1 MAPLSALNVRE
12 VAMVQPSQPARRSR
26 ARSGVALGLAA
37 AAVAAALTACGGTSN
52 GLGSPDEPNL
62 RVGLVDS
69 VGAVPFEIGTSPN
82 QHSFMDAGL
91 TITVQKFDTQADELS
106 ALAGDKIDI
115 AYGEYAQF
123 LNAQSSL
130 ATTDNI
136 RVVSEAYDAGT
147 GTIGLITQAGFTLPN
162 WGPSDGTHHPFD
174 CNGPVTVAV
183 PSKKGIE
190 YLALASWLQ
199 SLGSPLPADCNAIQE
214 IGNPAQ
220 IIAGV
225 ATGKYA
231 AAAVQEPYVTA
242 GEITAGLQ
250 MNQDLTTG
258 NAAAVPVD
266 GYFATK
272 TFVSKFP
279 KTTEIFSAVMAKLQ
293 ASSGQ
298 RVVVETALR
307 SAGAIDP
314 KVISTMQ
321 LGTYPSVVLPAK
333 LDIVLRLMSGAG
345 TVSGVMDSAKLT
357 NLTGS

>member
-1 MAPLSALNVRE
+1 
-12 VAMVQPSQPARRSR
+12 MVQPSQPVRRSR
-26 ARSGVALGLAA
+26 VRSGVALGLAA
-37 AAVAAALTACGGTSN
+37 AAVTTALTACSSTSN
-52 GLGSPDEPNL
+52 GLGTPDQPNL

-91 TITVQKFDTQADELS
+91 TITVQKFDTQSDELA
-106 ALAGDKIDI
+106 ALAQDKIDI

-130 ATTDNI
+130 ATSDNI
-136 RVVSEAYDAGT
+136 RVVSEAYDAAT
-147 GTIGLITQAGFTLPN
+147 GTIGLLTQTGYTLPN
-162 WGPSDGTHHPFD
+162 WGGNDGAHHGFD
-174 CNGPVTVAV
+174 CNGPVSIAV
-183 PSKKGIE
+183 PSKKGTE
-190 YLALASWLQ
+190 YLALTSWLQ

-214 IGNPAQ
+214 NGNPAQ
-220 IIAGV
+220 IIQGV
-225 ATGKYA
+225 ATGKYT

-250 MNQDLTTG
+250 MSQDLTTG

-272 TFVSKFP
+272 TFVGKYP
-279 KTTEIFSAVMAKLQ
+279 KTTAIFAAVMAKLQ
-293 ASSGQ
+293 ASTGQ

-307 SAGAIDP
+307 AAGTIDQ

-321 LGTYPSVVLPAK
+321 LGTYPAVVLPAK

-357 NLTGS
+357 NLTGNS

>member
-1 MAPLSALNVRE
+1 
-12 VAMVQPSQPARRSR
+12 MVQPSQPARRSR
-26 ARSGVALGLAA
+26 VRSGAALGLAA
-37 AAVAAALTACGGTSN
+37 AAVATVLTACGGSSD

-69 VGAVPFEIGTSPN
+69 VGAVPFEIGTSPT

-91 TITVQKFDTQADELS
+91 TITVQKFDTQSDELN
-106 ALAGDKIDI
+106 ALAANKIDI

-123 LNAQSSL
+123 LSGQSSL
-130 ATTDNI
+130 AASDNI

-147 GTIGLITQAGFTLPN
+147 GTIGLLTQTGYTLPN
-162 WGPSDGTHHPFD
+162 WGPSDGTHRQFD
-174 CNGPVTVAV
+174 CNGSVTIAV
-183 PSKKGIE
+183 PSKSGIE

-199 SLGSPLPADCNAIQE
+199 SLGSPLPATDCNAIQE
-214 IGNPAQ
+214 NANPMQ

-225 ATGKYA
+225 ASGKYT

-242 GEITAGLQ
+242 GEISAGLQ

-272 TFVSKFP
+272 TFVEKYP
-279 KTTEIFSAVMAKLQ
+279 KTTSIFAAVMAKLQ
-293 ASSGQ
+293 ADSGG
-298 RVVVETALR
+298 RAIIETALR
-307 SAGAIDP
+307 SVGSIDP

-345 TVSGVMDSAKLT
+345 TLTGAMDSAKLT
-357 NLTGS
+357 DLSGNS

>member
-1 MAPLSALNVRE
+1 
-12 VAMVQPSQPARRSR
+12 MVQPSQPARRSR
-26 ARSGVALGLAA
+26 VRSGVALGLALA
-37 AAVAAALTACGGTSN
+37 TAAVAVTVTACGGNSN
-52 GLGSPDEPNL
+52 GLGSPDQPNL

-69 VGAVPFEIGTSPN
+69 IGAVPFEIGTSPN

-91 TITVQKFDTQADELS
+91 TITVQKFDTQSDELN
-106 ALAGDKIDI
+106 ALAADKIDI

-123 LNAQSSL
+123 LNGQSSL
-130 ATTDNI
+130 ATSDNI
-136 RVVSEAYDAGT
+136 RVISEAYDAGT
-147 GTIGLITQAGFTLPN
+147 GTIGLMTTAGFTLPN

-174 CNGPVTVAV
+174 CNGNVSIAV
-183 PSKKGIE
+183 PSKKGTE
-190 YLALASWLQ
+190 YLALAGWLQ
-199 SLGSPLPADCNAIQE
+199 SLGSPLPANCNAIQE
-214 IGNPAQ
+214 NGNPTQ
-220 IIAGV
+220 VIQGV
-225 ATGKYA
+225 ASGKYA

-272 TFVSKFP
+272 GFVSKFP
-279 KTTEIFSAVMAKLQ
+279 KTIQIFAAVMAKLQ
-293 ASSGQ
+293 ANSGQ

-307 SAGAIDP
+307 SAGAVDP

-333 LDIVLRLMSGAG
+333 LDIVLRLMGNAG

-357 NLTGS
+357 NLSSNS

>member
-1 MAPLSALNVRE
+1 
-12 VAMVQPSQPARRSR
+12 MVQPSQPVRRSR
-26 ARSGVALGLAA
+26 VRSGVALGLAA
-37 AAVAAALTACGGTSN
+37 AAVTTALTACSSSSN
-52 GLGSPDEPNL
+52 GLGTPDQPNL

-91 TITVQKFDTQADELS
+91 TITVQKFDTQSDELA
-106 ALAGDKIDI
+106 ALAQNKIDV

-130 ATTDNI
+130 ATSDNI
-136 RVVSEAYDAGT
+136 RVVSEAYDAAT
-147 GTIGLITQAGFTLPN
+147 GTIGLLTQTGYTLPN
-162 WGPSDGTHHPFD
+162 WGANDGTHHGFD
-174 CNGPVTVAV
+174 CNGPVSIAV
-183 PSKKGIE
+183 PSKKGTE
-190 YLALASWLQ
+190 YLALTSWLQ
-199 SLGSPLPADCNAIQE
+199 SLGSPLPAQCNAIQE
-214 IGNPAQ
+214 NGNPLQ
-220 IIAGV
+220 IIQGV
-225 ATGKYA
+225 ATGKYS
-231 AAAVQEPYVTA
+231 AAAVQEPYVTG

-250 MNQDLTTG
+250 MSQDLTTG

-272 TFVSKFP
+272 SFVAQYP
-279 KTTEIFSAVMAKLQ
+279 KTTAIFAAVMAKLQ
-293 ASSGQ
+293 ASTGQ

-307 SAGAIDP
+307 AAGTIDQ

-321 LGTYPSVVLPAK
+321 LGTYPAVVLPAK

-357 NLTGS
+357 NLTGNS

>member
-1 MAPLSALNVRE
+1 
-12 VAMVQPSQPARRSR
+12 MVQPSQPVRRSR
-26 ARSGVALGLAA
+26 VRSGVALGLAA
-37 AAVAAALTACGGTSN
+37 AAVATAVTACGSSAN
-52 GLGSPDEPNL
+52 GLGSPDQPNL

-91 TITVQKFDTQADELS
+91 TITVQKFDTQSDELS
-106 ALAGDKIDI
+106 ALAAGKIDI

-130 ATTDNI
+130 ATSDNI
-136 RVVSEAYDAGT
+136 RVVSEAYDAGA
-147 GTIGLITQAGFTLPN
+147 GTIGLLTRTGYTLPN

-174 CNGPVTVAV
+174 CNGPVSIAV

-190 YLALASWLQ
+190 YLALTSWLQ
-199 SLGSPLPADCNAIQE
+199 SLGTPLPAQCNAIKE
-214 IGNPAQ
+214 NSNTAQ
-220 IIAGV
+220 ILQGV
-225 ATGKYA
+225 ASGTYS
-231 AAAVQEPYVTA
+231 AAAVQEPYVTT

-250 MNQDLTTG
+250 MSQDLTTG

-272 TFVSKFP
+272 DFVTQYP
-279 KTTEIFSAVMAKLQ
+279 KTTEIFAAVMAKLQ
-293 ASSGQ
+293 ASTGQ

-307 SAGAIDP
+307 AAGTISP

-333 LDIVLRLMSGAG
+333 LDIVLRLMSDAG
-345 TVSGVMDSAKLT
+345 TISGAMNGTKLT
-357 NLTGS
+357 DLSANS